1 MSKKKPVML
10 VIMDGFGCRHETKDN
25 AVAQAN
31 LKVLPKL
38 WDEYPHSHLEASSE
52 FVGLPY
58 GQIGNSEVGHLNIGA
73 GRIVYQALTKITK
86 DIKDGEF
93 FKKPVLVEAMNNV
106 KEKGSALHL
115 LGLVSPGGVH
125 SSEQHL
131 FGLLDMAKRFGLTKV
146 YVHAFLD
153 GRDVLPRS
161 AGPFLQELQDKCDE
175 LGLGEIV
182 TISGR
187 YYAMDRDKRWDRV
200 QKAYDAVALGEGPTA
215 PDAETCL
222 QESYAKDISDE
233 FVIPTVIKKHPVE
246 DGDSVVFFN
255 FRPDRARQ
263 LTAAF
268 GQDDFAGFARPKK
281 LDVYFATM
289 TRYEDD
295 LPAHVVYDKERIPNV
310 LGEVLSKAGKK
321 QLRIAETEKYA
332 HVTYFFNG
340 GEETPFP
347 GEDRILVPSPKVATY
362 DLQPEMNAPIVT
374 DKVIA
379 AINEDKYDMIILNF
393 ANPDMVG
400 HTGVF
405 AAAEKAVET
414 VDTMIGKIV
423 EALKPFDG
431 QLLIIADHGN
441 CELMADP
448 ETGEPYTA
456 HTTNPVPCILV
467 SEEHKQDK
475 LQDGILADVAPTLL
489 YLAGMQAPV
498 EMTGK
503 VLVVP
508 ENK

>member
-10 VIMDGFGCRHETKDN
+10 VIMDGFGCRSEKKDN
-25 AVAQAN
+25 AVAQAS

-38 WDEYPHSHLEASSE
+38 WEEYPHAHLEASGE
-52 FVGLPY
+52 AVGLPQ

-86 DIKDGEF
+86 DIKEGTF
-93 FKKPVLVEAMNNV
+93 FKKPALVEAMKNV
-106 KEKGSALHL
+106 RDKGSALHL

-131 FGLLDMAKRFGLTKV
+131 FGLLEMAKQFGLTKV

-161 AGPFLQELQDKCDE
+161 AGPYLRELQDKCDE
-175 LGLGEIV
+175 LGVGEIA

-200 QKAYDAVALGEGPTA
+200 EKAYDAVALGKGQTS
-215 PDAETCL
+215 PDAQTCL
-222 QESYAKDISDE
+222 KDSYAADISDE
-233 FVIPTVIKKHPVE
+233 FVVPSIIRQHPVE
-246 DGDSVVFFN
+246 DGDSIVFFN

-263 LTAAF
+263 LTEAF
-268 GQDDFAGFARPKK
+268 VLDDFTGFARPKK

-295 LPAHVVYDKERIPNV
+295 LPVHVVYDKERISNV
-310 LGEVLSKAGKK
+310 LGEVLSNAGKT

-347 GEDRILVPSPKVATY
+347 NEDRILVPSPKVATY
-362 DLQPEMNAPIVT
+362 DLQPEMNAPAVT
-374 DKVIA
+374 EKVVA
-379 AINEDKYDMIILNF
+379 AIGEDKYDMIILNF

-405 AAAEKAVET
+405 EAAEKAVET
-414 VDTMIGKIV
+414 VDAMVGKIA
-423 EALKPFDG
+423 EALQSVQG

-448 ETGEPYTA
+448 ETGTPYTA

-467 SEEHKQDK
+467 SEEHKQDS
-475 LQDGILADVAPTLL
+475 LRDGILADVAPTLL
-489 YLAGMQAPV
+489 YLAGMDIPSD
-498 EMTGK
+498 MTGK

-508 ENK
+508 E

>member
-10 VIMDGFGCRHETKDN
+10 VIMDGFGCRKETKDN

-52 FVGLPY
+52 AVGLPH

-93 FKKPVLVEAMNNV
+93 FKKPVLVEAMENV
-106 KEKGSALHL
+106 KAKGSALHL

-131 FGLLDMAKRFGLTKV
+131 FGLLEMAKRYGLKNV
-146 YVHAFLD
+146 YIHAFLD

-161 AGPFLQELQDKCDE
+161 AGPFLQELQDKCQE
-175 LGLGEIV
+175 LGVGEIV
-182 TISGR
+182 TVSGR

-215 PDAETCL
+215 PDWQTCL
-222 QESYAKDISDE
+222 DESYAHDVSDE
-233 FVIPTVIKKHPVE
+233 FVVPTVIKKQPVE

-268 GQDDFAGFARPKK
+268 VQDDFPGFARPKK

-310 LGEVLSKAGKK
+310 LGEVLSKAGKQ

-374 DKVIA
+374 EKVIA

-405 AAAEKAVET
+405 EAAEKAVET
-414 VDTMIGKIV
+414 VDTMVGKIV
-423 EALKPFDG
+423 EALKPVDG

-448 ETGEPYTA
+448 ETGTPYTA

-467 SEEHKQDK
+467 SEEHKHDA

-489 YLAGMQAPV
+489 YLAGMEAPA

-503 VLVVP
+503 ILVVP
-508 ENK
+508 KQ

>member
-1 MSKKKPVML
+1 MTKKKPVML
-10 VIMDGFGCRHETKDN
+10 VIMDGFGCSTSKKDN
-25 AVAQAN
+25 AVAQAD

-38 WDEYPHSHLEASSE
+38 WQEYPHSYLGASGE
-52 FVGLPY
+52 DVGLPD

-86 DIKDGEF
+86 DIKEGTF
-93 FKKPVLVEAMNNV
+93 FKKPVLVEAMENAKKN
-106 KEKGSALHL
+106 GSALHL

-131 FGLLDMAKRFGLTKV
+131 FGLLQMAKQYGLTKV

-161 AGPFLQELQDKCDE
+161 AGEYLQELEDKCQE
-175 LGLGEIV
+175 LGVGEIA

-187 YYAMDRDKRWDRV
+187 YYAMDRDKRWERV
-200 QKAYDAVALGEGPTA
+200 AKAYDAVALGKGNTA
-215 PDAETCL
+215 PDAQTCL
-222 QESYAKDISDE
+222 KNSYAADVSDE
-233 FVIPTVIKKHPVE
+233 FVVPTVIHKHPVE
-246 DGDSVVFFN
+246 DGDSLVFFN

-263 LTAAF
+263 LTTAF
-268 GQDDFAGFARPKK
+268 VSDEFTGFARPKK

-295 LPAHVVYDKERIPNV
+295 LPAHVVYDKETIPNT
-310 LGEVLSKAGKK
+310 LGEVLAKAGKT

-340 GEETPFP
+340 GEETPNV

-374 DKVIA
+374 EKVIEQIKA
-379 AINEDKYDMIILNF
+379 AKYDMIMLNF

-400 HTGVF
+400 HTGVLK
-405 AAAEKAVET
+405 AAIKAVET
-414 VDTMIGKIV
+414 VDTCVGQII
-423 EALKPFDG
+423 EALKTVDG

-441 CELMADP
+441 AEQMADP
-448 ETGEPYTA
+448 ETGCPYTA
-456 HTTNPVPCILV
+456 HTTNHVPCILV
-467 SEEHKQDK
+467 SEEHKQDT

-489 YLAGMQAPV
+489 QLAGMKIPA

-503 VLVVP
+503 SLLVR
-508 ENK
+508 K